1 VNKLA
6 RPFVVF
12 VERFYPDPFVFAI
25 GLTAIV
31 FFMALGLTDAGP
43 ADAVVAWGDGL
54 AGLMTFIGQLA
65 LTIVTAHALA
75 HTDPVRKG
83 LGRLGRIPNSPAV
96 AYGMVAFIA
105 GVASL
110 FAWAFG
116 LVVGALI
123 ARQVA
128 MEARAKGLKLHYPLL
143 VASAYAGFVI
153 WHMGYS
159 GSAPLFV
166 ATPGHALEEQ
176 VGGIIPVSETIFA
189 PWNIATA
196 IVALIAVT
204 ALMAALKPKAG
215 RDEIIEISDAAIEDY
230 QETMARMD
238 RELASATTS
247 RAADAAGG
255 SERYEGSSSR
265 SSDTVAAQESGT
277 GGSRTLTA
285 GSGDSGVGDEKP
297 TLADRLDKTRILS
310 LLAGLALVVYL
321 AMYFA
326 DAGLNLTLDVV
337 NWTFL
342 ALGLLLSRSVLHYV
356 KLVAHASTAVGQI
369 ILQYP
374 FYAGIM
380 GMMAGTGLISV
391 FADWFTSISTAGTLG
406 FWAFL
411 SGGILNMF
419 VPSGGGQWAI
429 QGPIFIEAAQNLGT
443 DPSRVVM
450 GVSYGDQWTNMIQ
463 PFFTIPLLAIAGLH
477 VRQIMGYTF
486 LVLIVTGF
494 IFGGG
499 ILLAGSGM

>member
-1 VNKLA
+1 MNKLA

-31 FFMALGLTDAGP
+31 FVMSLGLTDAS
-43 ADAVVAWGDGL
+43 ASDAVVAWGGGL

-75 HTDPVRKG
+75 HTDPVRRG
-83 LGRLGRIPNSPAV
+83 LAALGRLPKSPAM

-128 MEARAKGLKLHYPLL
+128 MEARTRGLKLHYPLL
-143 VASAYAGFVI
+143 VASAYAGFVV

-204 ALMAALKPKAG
+204 ALMAAMKPKEG
-215 RDEIIEISDAAIEDY
+215 KDEIIEISDAAIEDY
-230 QETMARMD
+230 RETMAQMD
-238 RELASATTS
+238 RELATASTS

-255 SERYEGSSSR
+255 SERSMGSSSR
-265 SSDTVAAQESGT
+265 SSETVAANESGAGT
-277 GGSRTLTA
+277 SRTATA
-285 GSGDSGVGDEKP
+285 GGGGVEEKR
-297 TLADRLDKTRILS
+297 TIADRLDKTRILS
-310 LLAGLALVVYL
+310 LLTGLALVVYL

-326 DAGLNLTLDVV
+326 DAGLNLTLDIV

-342 ALGLLLSRSVLHYV
+342 ALGLLLSRSILHYV
-356 KLVAHASTAVGQI
+356 KLVAHASSAVGQI

-450 GVSYGDQWTNMIQ
+450 GVAYGDQWTNMIQ

>member
-1 VNKLA
+1 MNKLA
-6 RPFVVF
+6 RPFVIF

-25 GLTAIV
+25 GLTVIV

-43 ADAVVAWGDGL
+43 TDAVVAWGDGL
-54 AGLMTFIGQLA
+54 SALMTFIGQLS
-65 LTIVTAHALA
+65 LTIVTGHALA
-75 HTDPVRKG
+75 HTDPVHKG
-83 LGRLGRIPNSPAV
+83 LARLGRVPKSPAM

-123 ARQVA
+123 ARQIA
-128 MEARAKGLKLHYPLL
+128 MEARERGLRLHYPLL
-143 VASAYAGFVI
+143 VASAYAGFVV
-153 WHMGYS
+153 WHMGFS

-166 ATPGHALEEQ
+166 ATPGNAMEKQ
-176 VGGIIPVSETIFA
+176 IGGIIPVSETIFA
-189 PWNIATA
+189 PWNIITA
-196 IVALIAVT
+196 LVALVAVT
-204 ALMAALKPKAG
+204 ALMAAMKPKEG

-230 QETMARMD
+230 QRTLRQMD
-238 RELASATTS
+238 RELTS
-247 RAADAAGG
+247 VSGP
-255 SERYEGSSSR
+255 R
-265 SSDTVAAQESGT
+265 SSDAAASTETAAHPAAGDDGATANEAADDST
-277 GGSRTLTA
+277 G
-285 GSGDSGVGDEKP
+285 P
-297 TLADRLDKTRILS
+297 TLADRLDRTRVLS
-310 LLAGLALVVYL
+310 LLPGLALAVYL
-321 AMYFA
+321 ALYFA
-326 DAGLNLTLDVV
+326 DNGLNLTLDVV

-342 ALGLLLSRSVLHYV
+342 CLGLLLARSALHYV
-356 KLVAHASTAVGQI
+356 KLVANASMTVGQI
-369 ILQYP
+369 IMQYP

-380 GMMAGTGLISV
+380 GMMAGTGLIAV
-391 FADWFTSISTAGTLG
+391 FAGWFTSIATAGTLG

-450 GVSYGDQWTNMIQ
+450 GVAYGDQWTNMIQ

-486 LVLIVTGF
+486 LVMIVTGF
-494 IFGGG
+494 IFAGG

>member
-1 VNKLA
+1 MNRLA

-25 GLTAIV
+25 GLTGIV
-31 FFMALGLTDAGP
+31 FLMALGLTDAGP
-43 ADAVVAWGDGL
+43 GDAVVAWGDGL

-83 LGRLGRIPNSPAV
+83 LGRLGRIPNSPSV
-96 AYGMVAFIA
+96 AYGMVALIA

-128 MEARAKGLKLHYPLL
+128 MEAREKGLKLHYPLL

-189 PWNIATA
+189 PWNIGTA
-196 IVALIAVT
+196 LVALIAVT
-204 ALMAALKPKAG
+204 ALMAAMKPKPG
-215 RDEIIEISDAAIEDY
+215 RDEIIEISDAAIADY
-230 QETMARMD
+230 RETMERMD
-238 RELASATTS
+238 RELAASSTS
-247 RAADAAGG
+247 RAGAAGG
-255 SERYEGSSSR
+255 ATRSSGASSR
-265 SSDTVAAQESGT
+265 SSDTVAAGESGAGT
-277 GGSRTLTA
+277 SRTATVDD
-285 GSGDSGVGDEKP
+285 GPEQEKP
-297 TLADRLDKTRILS
+297 SVADRLDKTRVVS
-310 LLAGLALVVYL
+310 LLAGMALVVYL

-380 GMMAGTGLISV
+380 GMMAGTGLITV
-391 FADWFTSISTAGTLG
+391 FADWFTGIASADTLG

-450 GVSYGDQWTNMIQ
+450 GVAYGDQWTNMIQ

-494 IFGGG
+494 IFAGG

>member
-1 VNKLA
+1 MNKLA

-25 GLTAIV
+25 GLTIIV
-31 FFMALGLTDAGP
+31 FFAALGLTDAGP
-43 ADAVVAWGDGL
+43 GDAVVAWGDGL

-75 HTDPVRKG
+75 HTDLVRNGLAK
-83 LGRLGRIPNSPAV
+83 LGRLPKSPAM

-128 MEARAKGLKLHYPLL
+128 IEARQRGLKLHYPLL

-196 IVALIAVT
+196 LVALVAVT
-204 ALMAALKPKAG
+204 ALMALMKPRAG

-238 RELASATTS
+238 RELAAV
-247 RAADAAGG
+247 G
-255 SERYEGSSSR
+255 SSR
-265 SSDTVAAQESGT
+265 SSDAAAGSETSVRR
-277 GGSRTLTA
+277 GGSA
-285 GSGDSGVGDEKP
+285 EGSDLHGSEEEPTKP
-297 TLADRLDKTRILS
+297 TLADRLDSTRVLS
-310 LLAGLALVVYL
+310 LFAGLALVVYL
-321 AMYFA
+321 VFYFA
-326 DAGLNLTLDVV
+326 DNGLNLTLDIV
-337 NWTFL
+337 NWSFL
-342 ALGLLLSRSVLHYV
+342 ALGLLLARSVLHYV
-356 KLVAHASTAVGQI
+356 KLIAHASTAVGQI

-391 FADWFTSISTAGTLG
+391 FAEWFTNISSAETLG
-406 FWAFL
+406 FWAFM

-429 QGPIFIEAAQNLGT
+429 QGPIFIEAAQALGT

-486 LVLIVTGF
+486 LVLIVTFF

-499 ILLAGSGM
+499 ILLAGSGA

>member
-1 VNKLA
+1 MNKLA

-31 FFMALGLTDAGP
+31 FLMALGLTDASP
-43 ADAVVAWGDGL
+43 SDAVVAWGDGL

-83 LGRLGRIPNSPAV
+83 LARLGRIPNSAAV

-128 MEARAKGLKLHYPLL
+128 MEAREKGLKLHYPLL
-143 VASAYAGFVI
+143 VASAYAGFVV

-159 GSAPLFV
+159 SSAALFV

-196 IVALIAVT
+196 VVALAAVT
-204 ALMAALKPKAG
+204 ALMAFMRPKPG
-215 RDEIIEISDAAIEDY
+215 RDEIVEISDAAIEDY
-230 QETMARMD
+230 RTSMAKMD
-238 RELASATTS
+238 RELAATGATAS
-247 RAADAAGG
+247 RPAARAGSG
-255 SERYEGSSSR
+255 TARASR
-265 SSDTVAAQESGT
+265 SSSTVAAQEVGAAN
-277 GGSRTLTA
+277 GDDTA
-285 GSGDSGVGDEKP
+285 TDATPARP
-297 TLADRLDKTRILS
+297 TIAERLDRTRVLS
-310 LLAGLALVVYL
+310 LAAGVALVIYL

-337 NWTFL
+337 NWSFL

-356 KLVAHASTAVGQI
+356 KLIGHASTAVGQI

-380 GMMAGTGLISV
+380 GMMAGTGLIAV
-391 FADWFTSISTAGTLG
+391 FADWFTSISSAGTLG

-450 GVSYGDQWTNMIQ
+450 GVAYGDQWTNMIQ

-499 ILLAGSGM
+499 ILLAGSGA

>member
-1 VNKLA
+1 MNKLA

-215 RDEIIEISDAAIEDY
+215 RDEIIEISDAAIQDY
-230 QETMARMD
+230 EETMAAMD
-238 RELASATTS
+238 RELASASTS

-255 SERYEGSSSR
+255 SERSAGRSSR
-265 SSDTVAAQESGT
+265 SSETVGVQESG
-277 GGSRTLTA
+277 A
-285 GSGDSGVGDEKP
+285 GVGVARTATADGGVGEEKP
-297 TLADRLDKTRILS
+297 TIADRLDKTRILS
-310 LLAGLALVVYL
+310 LAAGLALVVYL

-406 FWAFL
+406 FWAFF

-450 GVSYGDQWTNMIQ
+450 GVAYGDQWTNMIQ

>member
-1 VNKLA
+1 MNRLA

-25 GLTAIV
+25 GLTVIV
-31 FFMALGLTDAGP
+31 FFMALGLTDATPG
-43 ADAVVAWGDGL
+43 DTVVAWGDGL

-75 HTDPVRKG
+75 HTDPVRRA
-83 LGRLGRIPNSPAV
+83 LATLGRIPKSPAM

-128 MEARAKGLKLHYPLL
+128 MEARERGLKLHYPLL

-166 ATPGHALEEQ
+166 ATPGNALEEQ

-196 IVALIAVT
+196 LVALVAVT
-204 ALMAALKPKAG
+204 GLMAAMKPKEG

-230 QETMARMD
+230 RNAMAQMD

-247 RAADAAGG
+247 GAGG
-255 SERYEGSSSR
+255 AGAASASSSR
-265 SSDTVAAQESGT
+265 SSETVSGSET
-277 GGSRTLTA
+277 SGEGRSSA
-285 GSGDSGVGDEKP
+285 GPGRADRAEKQ
-297 TLADRLDKTRILS
+297 TVADRLDKTRVVS
-310 LLAGLALVVYL
+310 TFAGLALAVYL
-321 AMYFA
+321 VMYFA
-326 DAGLNLTLDVV
+326 DNGLNLTLDIV

-356 KLVAHASTAVGQI
+356 KLVANASSAVGQI

-374 FYAGIM
+374 FYAGIL

-450 GVSYGDQWTNMIQ
+450 GVAYGDQWTNMIQ

-486 LVLIVTGF
+486 MVLNYTGF

>member
-25 GLTAIV
+25 GLTVIV

-43 ADAVVAWGDGL
+43 SDAVVAWGDGL

-75 HTDPVRKG
+75 HTDPVRRG
-83 LGRLGRIPNSPAV
+83 LGALGRIPKSPAM

-128 MEARAKGLKLHYPLL
+128 MEARKNGLKLHYPLL

-196 IVALIAVT
+196 LVALIAIT
-204 ALMAALKPKAG
+204 ALMAAMKPKEG

-230 QETMARMD
+230 QQTLAKMD
-238 RELASATTS
+238 RELAVSSMS
-247 RAADAAGG
+247 RSGGSAGG
-255 SERYEGSSSR
+255 AGAAVRSSR
-265 SSDTVAAQESGT
+265 SSDMV
-277 GGSRTLTA
+277 A
-285 GSGDSGVGDEKP
+285 GSETGASQRTAVGGGQEDAAEVEKQ

-310 LLAGLALVVYL
+310 LFIGLALAVYL

-326 DAGLNLTLDVV
+326 DNGLNLTLDVV

-342 ALGLLLSRSVLHYV
+342 ALGLLLARSVLHYV

-450 GVSYGDQWTNMIQ
+450 GVAYGDQWTNMIQ

-499 ILLAGSGM
+499 ILLAGSGA

>member
-1 VNKLA
+1 MNKLA

-43 ADAVVAWGDGL
+43 TDAVVAWGDGL
-54 AGLMTFIGQLA
+54 AALMEFIGQLA

-75 HTDPVRKG
+75 HTDLVRRG
-83 LGRLGRIPNSPAV
+83 LAALGRMPKSAGM

-123 ARQVA
+123 ARQIA
-128 MEARAKGLKLHYPLL
+128 IEARKKGLKLHYPLL

-166 ATPGHALEEQ
+166 ATPGNALEEQ
-176 VGGIIPVSETIFA
+176 VGGIIPVTDTIFA
-189 PWNIATA
+189 PWNMATA
-196 IVALIAVT
+196 VVALIAVT
-204 ALMAALKPKAG
+204 ALMAAMKPKPG
-215 RDEIIEISDAAIEDY
+215 RDEIVEISDAAIDDY
-230 QETMARMD
+230 EQTLARMD
-238 RELASATTS
+238 RELASASTS
-247 RAADAAGG
+247 RSSDTAGG
-255 SERYEGSSSR
+255 GEGPRSSR
-265 SSDTVAAQESGT
+265 SSDTVAEQET
-277 GGSRTLTA
+277 
-285 GSGDSGVGDEKP
+285 GSGGRRTAVSDAGEGMPEGRTP
-297 TLADRLDKTRILS
+297 ADRLDKTRILS
-310 LLAGLALVVYL
+310 LFIGFALVVYL
-321 AMYFA
+321 VLYFA
-326 DAGLNLTLDVV
+326 DNGLNLTLDIV

-356 KLVAHASTAVGQI
+356 KLIAHASTAVGQI

-450 GVSYGDQWTNMIQ
+450 GVAYGDQWTNMIQ

-499 ILLAGSGM
+499 ILLAGSGA

>member
-1 VNKLA
+1 VINRLA
-6 RPFVVF
+6 RPFVIF

-25 GLTAIV
+25 GLTVVV
-31 FFMALGLTDAGP
+31 FFMALGLTDSGP
-43 ADAVVAWGDGL
+43 KDAVVAWGDGL
-54 AGLMTFIGQLA
+54 AALMTFIGQLA

-75 HTDPVRKG
+75 HTDLVRRG
-83 LGRLGRIPNSPAV
+83 LARLGRLPKSAGM

-116 LVVGALI
+116 LVVGALL

-128 MEARAKGLKLHYPLL
+128 MEARNRGLRLHYPLL

-166 ATPGHALEEQ
+166 ATPGHALVDQ
-176 VGGIIPVSETIFA
+176 IGIIPVSETIFA
-189 PWNIATA
+189 PWNMATA
-196 IVALIAVT
+196 AVALLAVT
-204 ALMAALKPKAG
+204 GLMAAMKPKPG
-215 RDEIIEISDAAIEDY
+215 RDEIIEISDAAVADY
-230 QETMARMD
+230 QETLAKMD
-238 RELASATTS
+238 AELAVVGT
-247 RAADAAGG
+247 
-255 SERYEGSSSR
+255 SR
-265 SSDTVAAQESGT
+265 SSETAAEMEVAPART
-277 GGSRTLTA
+277 GA
-285 GSGDSGVGDEKP
+285 GGDGGDGYGEPVREREASAEQQKP
-297 TLADRLDKTRILS
+297 TLANRLDGTRWLS
-310 LLAGLALVVYL
+310 LLIGLALAVYL
-321 AMYFA
+321 VIYFA
-326 DAGLNLTLDVV
+326 GNGLNLTLDIV

-342 ALGLLLSRSVLHYV
+342 CLGLLLARSALHYV
-356 KLVAHASTAVGQI
+356 KLIGNASTAVGQI

-391 FADWFTSISTAGTLG
+391 FASWFTSISSAGTLG

-429 QGPIFIEAAQNLGT
+429 QGPIFIEAAQSLGT
-443 DPSRVVM
+443 DPSRVGM
-450 GVSYGDQWTNMIQ
+450 GVAYGDQWTNMIQ

-486 LVLIVTGF
+486 LVLIVTGV
-494 IFGGG
+494 IFAGG
-499 ILLAGSGM
+499 ILLAGSGA